1 MDSQVLEPKKQEL
14 EDFIQGNPDA
24 REVKR
29 ALAVKWSL
37 SGISYRQIRKLL
49 NVSLGFISKWNKN
62 FSTRGVNGLKIAY
75 KGKPSYL
82 IQSDKEEI
90 ILWLSHKEMWDLA
103 ELAIPIEPKYDVI
116 YQPQQSYYSLL
127 ESAKISGKKSQ
138 KKTPLG
144 SPKLISKKKQ
154 KLISI

>member
-1 MDSQVLEPKKQEL
+1 MDSQVLEPEKQEL

-37 SGISYRQIRKLL
+37 SGISYRQTRKLL
-49 NVSLGFISKWNKN
+49 NVSIGFISKWNKN

-82 IQSDKEEI
+82 SQSDKEEI
-90 ILWLSHKEMWDLA
+90 ILWLTQKEMWDLA
-103 ELAIPIEPKYDVI
+103 ELAIHIESKYEVI
-116 YQPQQSYYSLL
+116 YQSQESYYSLFK
-127 ESAKISGKKSQ
+127 SAKISWKKSP
-138 KKTPLG
+138 KKNPQGT
-144 SPKLISKKKQ
+144 PKLVNEKK

>member
-29 ALAVKWSL
+29 ALAVKWSF
-37 SGISYRQIRKLL
+37 SGISYRQIIKLL

-62 FSTRGVNGLKIAY
+62 FSTWGVNGLKIAY

-82 IQSDKEEI
+82 SQSDKEEI
-90 ILWLSHKEMWDLA
+90 FFWLSQKEMW
-103 ELAIPIEPKYDVI
+103 IW
-116 YQPQQSYYSLL
+116 QN
-127 ESAKISGKKSQ
+127 
-138 KKTPLG
+138 
-144 SPKLISKKKQ
+144 
-154 KLISI
+154 

>member
-62 FSTRGVNGLKIAY
+62 FSTWGGNGLKIAY

-82 IQSDKEEI
+82 SQSDKEEI
-90 ILWLSHKEMWDLA
+90 LLWLSHKEMWDLT
-103 ELAIPIEPKYDVI
+103 ELAREHPNFAKSKNIKLQIHHSSRHNAVVTFEKYFQLSTVHLKFLAF
-116 YQPQQSYYSLL
+116 YL
-127 ESAKISGKKSQ
+127 SA
-138 KKTPLG
+138 
-144 SPKLISKKKQ
+144 
-154 KLISI
+154 